1 MRNQNAHMKAAAHFT
16 YTCIRCSYSYT
27 AQLSDIDSV
36 WRWAAAHHM
45 RPNAAAAAHAMT
57 IPATFVVE
65 SATGA

>member
-1 MRNQNAHMKAAAHFT
+1 MRNQNAHMKAAAR
-16 YTCIRCSYSYT
+16 IRCSYSYT